1 MGNPAVVLQ
10 SHDENLHRLLHQLL
24 PVVREEQVVVGD
36 AVAHRVVGAHHIQQG
51 GEERQR
57 VSAGTTRRRQ
67 RVRLPPRVLIQAL
80 ASAFKSV
87 HLFSVEQKKVTQ
99 GLVTLLSEEGGRY
112 MASEKQVSSNLS
124 ISVLK
129 REKNRLTW
137 RSDPRG
143 DPIHV
148 FWTRADMAG
157 RLTCSGRGCS

>member
-1 MGNPAVVLQ
+1 MGKPAVVLQ
-10 SHDENLHRLLHQLL
+10 SHDENLNRLLHQLL

-36 AVAHRVVGAHHIQQG
+36 AVAHRVVGAHHIEQG

-57 VSAGTTRRRQ
+57 VSVGIMRRRW
-67 RVRLPPRVLIQAL
+67 RARLPLRMLIQAL
-80 ASAFKSV
+80 ASAFKTV

-99 GLVTLLSEEGGRY
+99 GLVTLLLEEGGRY

-124 ISVLK
+124 ISVLE
-129 REKNRLTW
+129 RERKTGLH
-137 RSDPRG
+137 G

-148 FWTRADMAG
+148 AIRSTGSGHSKLG